1 MGRYV
6 KSTGPC
12 GGQGSPCE
20 LRLPF
25 FDSRR
30 EIFLTLAACPRIAVA
45 VGEIAILSLRSPAYL
60 TTDRDKEIC
69 MAKKAKK
76 ADKKSPKKAK

>member
-1 MGRYV
+1 
-6 KSTGPC
+6 
-12 GGQGSPCE
+12 
-20 LRLPF
+20 
-25 FDSRR
+25 
-30 EIFLTLAACPRIAVA
+30 